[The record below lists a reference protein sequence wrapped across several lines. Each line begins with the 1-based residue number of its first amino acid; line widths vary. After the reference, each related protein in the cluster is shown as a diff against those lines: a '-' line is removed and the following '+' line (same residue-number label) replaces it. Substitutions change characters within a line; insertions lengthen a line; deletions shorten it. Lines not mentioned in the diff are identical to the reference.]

1 MITERIQSGEIP
13 DSAALN
19 ESMTLQ
25 TRSITPIYDDCQKL
39 DGDTPLDETN
49 LNSVL
54 QQNIS
59 TSIFSRMT
67 LAIICCI
74 CKSSVFFRYR
84 QVDRRPPNQHQHFWF
99 VSLEKGVIIGSIRE
113 SLGQPFFRIVEDCIF
128 LRQCWRTQALLF
140 RAHEEGVCY
149 RFREI
154 LQTTVIQFGNIWA
167 FGRTS
172 SLVSKGIYCRSVFN
186 THYINLVM

>member
-13 DSAALN
+13 DSVDLN

-39 DGDTPLDETN
+39 DGDTPLDESN

-59 TSIFSRMT
+59 ISLFSQTIFVKK
-67 LAIICCI
+67 LAIIRCI

-84 QVDRRPPNQHQHFWF
+84 QVDRRHPNQHQNF
-99 VSLEKGVIIGSIRE
+99 
-113 SLGQPFFRIVEDCIF
+113 
-128 LRQCWRTQALLF
+128 
-140 RAHEEGVCY
+140 
-149 RFREI
+149 
-154 LQTTVIQFGNIWA
+154 
-167 FGRTS
+167 
-172 SLVSKGIYCRSVFN
+172 
-186 THYINLVM
+186 

>member
-13 DSAALN
+13 DSVDLN

-59 TSIFSRMT
+59 ISIFSRIAYFVKLLPT
-67 LAIICCI
+67 IRCI
-74 CKSSVFFRYR
+74 CKSS
-84 QVDRRPPNQHQHFWF
+84 
-99 VSLEKGVIIGSIRE
+99 
-113 SLGQPFFRIVEDCIF
+113 
-128 LRQCWRTQALLF
+128 
-140 RAHEEGVCY
+140 
-149 RFREI
+149 
-154 LQTTVIQFGNIWA
+154 
-167 FGRTS
+167 
-172 SLVSKGIYCRSVFN
+172 
-186 THYINLVM
+186 